1 MNFKEALEGIKLVLE
16 SKAVPLLVG
25 ESGIG
30 KTSLVK
36 KLSKDEEYYYINIDG
51 NLLKEGEIG
60 GLPVVQDYGDEKS
73 LIKKTVYAAYYKFIK
88 IDEILKNN
96 PNQKVLLFID
106 EINRCEHSVQQEIMN
121 IILNREINGYK
132 LKDNITVIA
141 AMNPSS
147 KYDEFEESDYQ
158 VNDMDPAQED
168 RFVWIYLESD
178 VNNWIEWG
186 HERINGE
193 SRIHEDILG
202 FIASFP
208 EYLSTPNSKESIKA
222 TPRSWERV
230 SNIYKAYIKKKT
242 KVSRNIFYNLIRGN
256 VGTSIA
262 QDFINYI
269 DESKSP
275 LLTPEDIF
283 ANDCISEDIKD
294 RIRKESHSRLFLS
307 AKNILFYLENK
318 EDRSREVEIFSEFL
332 SLYPND
338 LKLGIMQNI
347 KSDSSKKLY
356 KEFLENTSFL
366 ENFFLMY
373 EGIED

>member
-1 MNFKEALEGIKLVLE
+1 MNFKEAMEGIKLVLE
-16 SKAVPLLVG
+16 AKGVPLLVG

-36 KLSKDEEYYYINIDG
+36 ELSKVEDYYYINIDG

-60 GLPVVQDYGDEKS
+60 GLPIVQDYENKKT
-73 LIKKTVYAAYYKFIK
+73 LIKRTVYAAYYKFIE
-88 IDEILKNN
+88 IDEVLKNN
-96 PNQKVLLFID
+96 PNSKILLFID

-132 LKDNITVIA
+132 LKDNVTVIA

-168 RFVWIYLESD
+168 RFVWIYLDSD
-178 VNNWIEWG
+178 VNAWLEWG
-186 HERINGE
+186 YENK
-193 SRIHEDILG
+193 IHKDVLG

-230 SNIYKAYIKKKT
+230 SNIYKAYIEKNKA
-242 KVSRNIFYNLIRGN
+242 VSKNIFYNLIRGN

-269 DESKSP
+269 EESKYPIIS
-275 LLTPEDIF
+275 PEDIF
-283 ANDCISEDIKD
+283 KNNDITYEIKE
-294 RIRKESHSRLFLS
+294 RVKKESHSRLFLA
-307 AKNILFYLENK
+307 AKNILFHLESIENRATK
-318 EDRSREVEIFSEFL
+318 IELFSQFL
-332 SLYPND
+332 GLYPND

-347 KSDSSKKLY
+347 KSDSSKELY
-356 KEFLENTSFL
+356 DEFLENDSFL

-373 EGIED
+373 EGIKD